1 MCARSRARPPAG
13 PPSGPDDRPTE
24 VLTSP
29 DGAAG
34 ATPPAAE
41 APPDE
46 GFGDYRL
53 LREIGRGGMGVVY
66 KARQTSLD
74 RVVAIKMILGSR
86 FAAPEQRRRFHVEAR
101 SAARLT
107 HPNVV
112 KIFDAGELRG
122 QPYFAME
129 YIEGRDLEE
138 LIEEGGLDMQSIAR
152 LVGRLAAALHYLHDQ
167 GIIHRDVKPSNV
179 LIDEHGQPRLTDFG
193 VAKVFGEEQATRSGA
208 IVGTPSYMAP
218 EQAAGRLHEVDARSD
233 VYSLGAIL
241 YALLTGFPPFSAENP
256 LDVLVQ
262 VLEREPVL
270 PRRLNREIP
279 RDLER
284 ICLKCLE
291 KSPEA
296 RYESAAALAEDLER
310 FLAGEPVE
318 ARPLTPIHRLVRWVR
333 REPPLALR
341 LSAFA
346 VFYALELL
354 NYYVFETVQFGFHL
368 QISLVLAFWTLAS
381 VLFQHLLK
389 RERWTTLVIFAWG
402 AVDALSVTRILFVA
416 AGVASPVVV
425 IYPLL
430 VAVSGLWFRI
440 GFVWFMT
447 AASVLSYVA
456 LVADFYFRRTYLQAV
471 IDTGWDRHVY
481 FVIMLLVVGAATAY
495 QVQRAQA
502 LDRYYA
508 SRRRSVSV
516 SRR

>member
-1 MCARSRARPPAG
+1 MPATG
-13 PPSGPDDRPTE
+13 DTPDDE
-24 VLTSP
+24 
-29 DGAAG
+29 
-34 ATPPAAE
+34 
-41 APPDE
+41 
-46 GFGDYRL
+46 FGDYRL

-66 KARQTSLD
+66 QARQTRLD
-74 RVVAIKMILGSR
+74 RVVAIKMILASD
-86 FAAPEQRRRFHVEAR
+86 FASTEQRRRFHVEAR
-101 SAARLT
+101 SAARLS

-112 KIFDAGELRG
+112 KIFDAGEIRG

-129 YIEGRDLEE
+129 YIEGRSLDDL
-138 LIEEGGLDMQSIAR
+138 IQEGTLDPHSIAR
-152 LVGRLAAALHYLHDQ
+152 LVARLASALDYLHGQ
-167 GIIHRDVKPSNV
+167 GIVHRDVKPSNV
-179 LIDEHGQPRLTDFG
+179 LIDRNGQPYLTDFG
-193 VAKVFGEEQATRSGA
+193 VAKIFGEKHSTRTGA
-208 IVGTPSYMAP
+208 IVGTPSFMSP
-218 EQAAGRLHEVDARSD
+218 EQAAGRVDEVDARSD

-291 KSPEA
+291 KSAQA
-296 RYESAAALAEDLER
+296 RYPTAAALAEDLER
-310 FLAGEPVE
+310 YLAGEPVE
-318 ARPLTPIHRLVRWVR
+318 ARPVTLVQGLVRWVR

-341 LSAFA
+341 LAAFA
-346 VFYALELL
+346 VFYVLELL
-354 NYYVFETVQFGFHL
+354 NYYVFEIVNFRFHVE
-368 QISLVLAFWTLAS
+368 ISLVLAFWALAS

-389 RERWTTLVIFAWG
+389 RDRWTTPVIFAWG

-416 AGVASPVVV
+416 AGAASPVVV
-425 IYPLL
+425 VYPLL

-447 AASVLSYVA
+447 GVSVASYLA
-456 LVADFYFRRTYLQAV
+456 LVADFYLRRTYLQAV
-471 IDTGWDRHVY
+471 LDAGWDRHVY
-481 FVIMLLVVGAATAY
+481 FVIMLLVIGAATAY

-508 SRRRSVSV
+508 SRRRSITAP
-516 SRR
+516 RG